1 MSCFILFNLILTI
14 MAKAYIN
21 QNKRVGSVGGDTYYI
36 LRGENIVKSKPVH
49 VTNRRTEPQMIQRA
63 RFLDAVG
70 FYKRAVKNFFQFA
83 FENRRRNESDYNAFM
98 RLNANRGGVYVKKW
112 QDNIGTAYVGNWI
125 MSEGSLPAP
134 EYMPTSGYMFSLV
147 VNRGGEAATAITNM
161 GQASK
166 GLIDTYGLMEGDIVT
181 MVAITSDMEATI
193 GTAEDV
199 TALNYKTN
207 PAREPRWRIVQFII
221 DSSSTVLPADLSL
234 VAEQQ
239 GSASKTNTLSV
250 DIDDNEAIG
259 AVVAIFS
266 RKNESRLLTSTS
278 ELQLNTQATN
288 FLASIRSQDMQNAI
302 LATWNTENVILEG
315 SIARGQA
322 KQKGRMVEPIMP
334 KEQATELS
342 DPNSDDLESAKIRR
356 IKKK

>member
-1 MSCFILFNLILTI
+1 MSYFILFHFILTI

-49 VTNRRTEPQMIQRA
+49 VTNRRTEPQMMQRA

-134 EYMPTSGYMFSLV
+134 EYIKTSGYMYSLV
-147 VNRGGEAATAITNM
+147 INRGGEAATPITNM

-181 MVAITSDMEATI
+181 MVAITSVMEEAI
-193 GTAEDV
+193 GTADDV
-199 TALNYKTN
+199 TALNYRIE
-207 PAREPRWRIVQFII
+207 PATEPKWRIVQFIV
-221 DSSSTVLPADLSL
+221 DSSSTVIPADLSL
-234 VAEQQ
+234 VPEQQ
-239 GSASKTNTLSV
+239 GTTSKTNTLSI

-259 AVVAIFS
+259 GMVAIFS

-288 FLASIRSQDMQNAI
+288 FLTSIRSQNMQNAI
-302 LATWNTENVILEG
+302 LATWGTENVILEG
-315 SIARGQA
+315 SIARGQTQ
-322 KQKGRMVEPIMP
+322 QKGRMVEPIMP

-342 DPNSDDLESAKIRR
+342 DPNLDNLESATIRR
-356 IKKK
+356 AKKK

>member
-1 MSCFILFNLILTI
+1 MIFVQLKITT

-49 VTNRRTEPQMIQRA
+49 VTNRRTEPQMLQRA

-134 EYMPTSGYMFSLV
+134 EYMATSGYMYSLV
-147 VNRGGEAATAITNM
+147 VNRGGEAATPITNM

-181 MVAITSDMEATI
+181 IVAITSVMEEAI
-193 GTAEDV
+193 GTADDV
-199 TALNYKTN
+199 TALNYRIE
-207 PAREPRWRIVQFII
+207 PATEPKWRIVQFIV
-221 DSSSTVLPADLSL
+221 DSSSTVIPADLSL
-234 VAEQQ
+234 VPEQQ
-239 GSASKTNTLSV
+239 GTTSKTNTLSI

-259 AVVAIFS
+259 GVVAIFS

-302 LATWNTENVILEG
+302 LATWGTENVILEG
-315 SIARGQA
+315 SIARGQTQ
-322 KQKGRMVEPIMP
+322 QKGRMVEPIMP

-342 DPNSDDLESAKIRR
+342 DPNLDNLESATRSR
-356 IKKK
+356 AKKK